1 MELDCRCY
9 DAPMQLI
16 GQKVEVRY
24 LPDDPEK
31 IWVFSEGKRYQ
42 ARLTNRIEN
51 GKTKRENP
59 VAIDCT
65 KSLARWLALRTI
77 RSPLFLKNK
86 SSSFFVYVILL
97 SYHTQTIRHKR
108 TAMLMLSC
116 FFILNNYISDFFIR
130 PPPFRC
136 LFLLFLLQ
144 TSFILGGSL
153 WTNILILTE
162 R

>member
-1 MELDCRCY
+1 MAVFR
-9 DAPMQLI
+9 
-16 GQKVEVRY
+16 VE
-24 LPDDPEK
+24 
-31 IWVFSEGKRYQ
+31 
-42 ARLTNRIEN
+42 
-51 GKTKRENP
+51 KTKDFTIMSNHHLRNTELSLKAKGLLSLMLSLP
-59 VAIDCT
+59 EDWDCT

-97 SYHTQTIRHKR
+97 SYHTQTITHKR

>member
-1 MELDCRCY
+1 MFLTTYRGGSHLPADITLAYRYNEKSHRSHTHMKSMAL
-9 DAPMQLI
+9 LI
-16 GQKVEVRY
+16 FY
-24 LPDDPEK
+24 
-31 IWVFSEGKRYQ
+31 Y
-42 ARLTNRIEN
+42 
-51 GKTKRENP
+51 
-59 VAIDCT
+59 CT

-77 RSPLFLKNK
+77 RSPLFFKNK

-97 SYHTQTIRHKR
+97 SYHTQTITHKR

-136 LFLLFLLQ
+136 LFLLFHLQ

>member
-1 MELDCRCY
+1 MAVFR
-9 DAPMQLI
+9 
-16 GQKVEVRY
+16 VE
-24 LPDDPEK
+24 
-31 IWVFSEGKRYQ
+31 
-42 ARLTNRIEN
+42 
-51 GKTKRENP
+51 KTKDFTIMSNHHLRNTELSLKAKGLLSLMLSLP
-59 VAIDCT
+59 EDWDCT

-77 RSPLFLKNK
+77 RSPLFFKNK

-97 SYHTQTIRHKR
+97 SYHTQTITHKR

-136 LFLLFLLQ
+136 LFLLFHLQ

>member
-1 MELDCRCY
+1 M
-9 DAPMQLI
+9 A
-16 GQKVEVRY
+16 
-24 LPDDPEK
+24 
-31 IWVFSEGKRYQ
+31 EGKAYYKDYDVEIPETLS
-42 ARLTNRIEN
+42 AYGYGDSPLTFVSLSDYNGMRKLQGMDSVDLLEN
-51 GKTKRENP
+51 N
-59 VAIDCT
+59 CT

-77 RSPLFLKNK
+77 RSPLFFKNK

-97 SYHTQTIRHKR
+97 SYHTQTITHKR

-136 LFLLFLLQ
+136 LFLLFHLQ

>member
-1 MELDCRCY
+1 M
-9 DAPMQLI
+9 
-16 GQKVEVRY
+16 
-24 LPDDPEK
+24 
-31 IWVFSEGKRYQ
+31 
-42 ARLTNRIEN
+42 N
-51 GKTKRENP
+51 
-59 VAIDCT
+59 CT

-97 SYHTQTIRHKR
+97 SYHTQTITHKR

>member
-1 MELDCRCY
+1 MPTVFFYKFCKIVRKPFTAILDSCRCRC
-9 DAPMQLI
+9 P
-16 GQKVEVRY
+16 GSC
-24 LPDDPEK
+24 P
-31 IWVFSEGKRYQ
+31 
-42 ARLTNRIEN
+42 
-51 GKTKRENP
+51 
-59 VAIDCT
+59 DCT

-97 SYHTQTIRHKR
+97 SYHTQTITHKR

>member
-1 MELDCRCY
+1 MYVLRRVLFTSLQHVFLPLEVIFRFYLSSY
-9 DAPMQLI
+9 YPLI
-16 GQKVEVRY
+16 Y
-24 LPDDPEK
+24 PCFLLP
-31 IWVFSEGKRYQ
+31 ISSTSNLY
-42 ARLTNRIEN
+42 TY
-51 GKTKRENP
+51 
-59 VAIDCT
+59 CT

-97 SYHTQTIRHKR
+97 SYHTQTITHKR

-136 LFLLFLLQ
+136 LFLLFYYKHHL
-144 TSFILGGSL
+144 F
-153 WTNILILTE
+153 
-162 R
+162 